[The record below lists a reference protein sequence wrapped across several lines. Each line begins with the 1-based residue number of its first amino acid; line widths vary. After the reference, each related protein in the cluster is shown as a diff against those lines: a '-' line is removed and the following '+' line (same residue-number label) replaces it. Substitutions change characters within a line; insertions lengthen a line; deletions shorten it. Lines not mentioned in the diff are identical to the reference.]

1 MDFFFVRKL
10 KNSLESRKIYSKKK
24 INAMKISG
32 LIKDQGKI
40 QDRNACIFVKTKFY
54 CRQKCFYKKMS
65 IDI

>member
-1 MDFFFVRKL
+1 
-10 KNSLESRKIYSKKK
+10 
-24 INAMKISG
+24 MKISG

-40 QDRNACIFVKTKFY
+40 QDKNPRIFVKTKFY